1 MPQAAFSI
9 VIAHGTQIMIRGR
22 FCHYSATYD
31 DYMSASFD
39 SSDGP
44 GFFIFRTR
52 WMWSNLYYYFIFKNS
67 HILWKDKLIRI
78 KDNHKN
84 KRSLTINFVY
94 Y

>member
-9 VIAHGTQIMIRGR
+9 VIAHGAQIMIRGR

-52 WMWSNLYYYFIFKNS
+52 
-67 HILWKDKLIRI
+67 
-78 KDNHKN
+78 
-84 KRSLTINFVY
+84 
-94 Y
+94 